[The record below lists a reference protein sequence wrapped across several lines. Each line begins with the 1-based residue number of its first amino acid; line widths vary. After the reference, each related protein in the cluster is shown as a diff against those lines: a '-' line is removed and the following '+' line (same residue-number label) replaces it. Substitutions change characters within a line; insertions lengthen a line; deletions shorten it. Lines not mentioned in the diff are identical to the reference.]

1 VKGRRGSRS
10 GADGEGADGVGA
22 DGAGQSEWADGRG
35 QSGDAAQDYRGIEGS
50 HKAVGDGR
58 R

>member
-1 VKGRRGSRS
+1 MGQTERGQTEWGQTER
-10 GADGEGADGVGA
+10 GQTER
-22 DGAGQSEWADGRG
+22 GQSEWAHGRG